1 MRADERNK
9 EYPGF
14 NERLRLVAVVV
25 VVSFLVLVGRL
36 WSLQVMR
43 GTEFSAKSDRNRLH
57 IQRLVA
63 PRGMIYAN
71 LGDDSEVVLADN
83 RAARD
88 LQFVLAD
95 CDIDPA
101 LVCRRLE
108 ELLGIDA
115 EGLLEKIN
123 SAKDSERPYKQ
134 IDIQRDVPHGVLA
147 RVQEYSYA
155 LPGVFTVIRP
165 QRRYL
170 YGSTAGQLMGYLG
183 VDPSAYRPDSGY
195 SISDRFGKAGLEYAY
210 EDLLHGQ
217 DGKMLVTQ
225 YARSK
230 PQLRTDVQ
238 GRPQVDMDDH
248 GHSLVREEEKSATP
262 GRPLHLTLDIGVQAR
277 AEELLEGKEGAIV
290 VLDAEN
296 GAVLAMASSSRYDP
310 TVFVVEGRNEQRVE
324 ALQGKP
330 HRAYRE
336 VYAPGSVFKIA
347 MAIAA
352 LEEGVIDEEST
363 FFCNG
368 SYRLTP
374 GGRPWHC
381 WRRNGHGKVDV
392 VDALA
397 FSCDVFFYNVGG
409 ELGIDRIHDWA
420 GRLGMGK
427 KTGIDLTGEEGG
439 LNPSRP
445 WRKEQLRRQL
455 PGEPWN
461 QDWFPGDTV
470 NLSIGQGFATMT
482 PLQCAL
488 LIAQVTNGG
497 NTIRPHL
504 NRLLKTP
511 PPSLDLQPTTLE
523 IVRRGLFKCVEKRA
537 PAPTGTGK
545 AARIE
550 GMQIIGKTGTAQVS
564 TLESRDKFT
573 DNGEEIPYSLL
584 HHAWFVA
591 GVLDREPKISVCV
604 LIEHGESASDVAAPL
619 AKEIVEYVY
628 ASRAPVDKESLPE
641 VEVAQAG
648 GSSP

>member
-14 NERLRLVAVVV
+14 NERLRFIAIVV
-25 VVSFLVLVGRL
+25 VVSFLLLMVRL
-36 WSLQVMR
+36 WNLQVMR
-43 GTEFSAKSDRNRLH
+43 WTEFSKKSDSNRLH

-63 PRGMIYAN
+63 PRGMIYGVRGNA
-71 LGDDSEVVLADN
+71 DQVVLADN
-83 RAARD
+83 RAAHD
-88 LQFVLAD
+88 LKFVLAD

-101 LVCRRLE
+101 IVCKRLE
-108 ELLGIDA
+108 GLLGIDA
-115 EGLLEKIN
+115 EELLGKIN
-123 SAKDSERPYKQ
+123 AAKKSKRPYTQ
-134 IDIQRDVPHGVLA
+134 IEIERDVPHGVLA
-147 RVQEYSYA
+147 RVEEYSYA

-170 YGSTAGQLMGYLG
+170 YGNTAGQLMGYIG
-183 VDPSAYRPDSGY
+183 VDPKAYRPDSGY
-195 SISDRFGKAGLEYAY
+195 SISDRFGKAGLELAY

-225 YARSK
+225 YARST

-238 GRPQVDMDDH
+238 GRPQIEVDDH
-248 GHSLVREEEKSATP
+248 GHSLVREEEKSAIP
-262 GRPLHLTLDIGVQAR
+262 GRPLQLTLDIGVQVR
-277 AEELLEGKEGAIV
+277 AEELLEGIEGAIV
-290 VLDAEN
+290 VLDADS
-296 GAVLAMASSSRYDP
+296 GSVLAMASSSRYDP
-310 TVFVVEGRNEQRVE
+310 TVFVVEGRDEQRVE
-324 ALQGKP
+324 ALKGKP

-352 LEEGVIDEEST
+352 LEEGVLDEDTT
-363 FFCNG
+363 FSCYG
-368 SYRLTP
+368 SFRLTP
-374 GGRPWHC
+374 NGRPSHC
-381 WRRNGHGKVDV
+381 WRRNGHGKVNV

-397 FSCDVFFYNVGG
+397 FSCDVFFYNVGIQ
-409 ELGIDRIHDWA
+409 LDVDRIHAWA
-420 GRLGMGK
+420 GKLGMGK
-427 KTGIDLTGEEGG
+427 KTGIDLSGEEAGI
-439 LNPSRP
+439 NPSRP
-445 WRKEQLRRQL
+445 WLKEKLRREL

-461 QDWFPGDTV
+461 QNWFPGHTV

-497 NTIRPHL
+497 NTVRPHL

-511 PPSLDLQPTTLE
+511 PPSLDLHPTTLE
-523 IVRRGLFKCVEKRA
+523 IVRKGLLKCVEKGP
-537 PAPTGTGK
+537 PAPTGTGN

-550 GMQIIGKTGTAQVS
+550 GMKIIGKTGTAQVS

-573 DNGEEIPYSLL
+573 DNGEEIPNVLL

-591 GVLDREPKISVCV
+591 GVLDREPRIAVCV
-604 LIEHGESASDVAAPL
+604 LVEHGESASEVAAPL
-619 AKEIVEYVY
+619 AREIIEYVY
-628 ASRAPVDKESLPE
+628 ASRAPVVDETRPD

-648 GSSP
+648 ERSP